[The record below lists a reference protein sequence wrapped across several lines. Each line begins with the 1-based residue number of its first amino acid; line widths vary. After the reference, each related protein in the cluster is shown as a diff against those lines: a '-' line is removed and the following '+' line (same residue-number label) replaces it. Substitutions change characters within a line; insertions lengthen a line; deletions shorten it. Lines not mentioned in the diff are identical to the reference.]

1 MSLNSTHVHTPQ
13 LSWTGQG
20 YSPIL
25 FRTGFELCSFLS
37 LTMHTPT
44 QANTVSTQ
52 YARDKEAMVYGRY
65 KENGYQVNPLV
76 SQAGGTLITEN
87 LSASEAFRIAGADY
101 KVKKTI
107 VNYAHNDE
115 TLTSKDHC
123 AIVREDTGDCLG
135 IMGST
140 YTPVQNDK
148 LILLFDYLR
157 ENVEIDNILTIRQG
171 RKVFVSARCD
181 IEGEVTSGDKV
192 RRYLHAFNSFD
203 GSSAFG
209 VFFSDVRLECAN
221 QINYLCNKGASR
233 AKADGAALVMRHTRS
248 VEAFASA
255 LPQLINVEQQK
266 FETDLSTLRPL
277 TTLKL
282 NNDQAKQVLEHTY
295 SDDLSRP
302 ITDKDSG
309 NRRPRLLTDL
319 PQVDVI
325 RSHYQGETGFGVDP
339 GTAWGLFQAITQFET
354 HDAGRLKSETER
366 ARARLESLWGGSGS
380 KRIGKAREALLA
392 LV

>member
-1 MSLNSTHVHTPQ
+1 MQ
-13 LSWTGQG
+13 A
-20 YSPIL
+20 I
-25 FRTGFELCSFLS
+25 
-37 LTMHTPT
+37 T

-52 YARDKEAMVYGRY
+52 YAREKAASVYGRY
-65 KENGYQVNPLV
+65 KENGYSVNPLV
-76 SQAGGTLITEN
+76 SQAGGTLITDRV
-87 LSASEAFRIAGADY
+87 SASEAFHLAGADF
-101 KVKKTI
+101 KVKKTV
-107 VNYAHNDE
+107 VNYVHDDE
-115 TLTSKDHC
+115 QRMSKDHC

-135 IMGST
+135 IMGNS
-140 YTPVQNDK
+140 YTPVQNDA
-148 LILLFDYLR
+148 LILMFDYLR

-209 VFFSDVRLECAN
+209 VFFSDIRLQCAN

-233 AKADGAALVMRHTRS
+233 AKSEGAALVMRHTRS
-248 VEAFASA
+248 VEAFAQA

-266 FETDLSTLRPL
+266 FETDLSKLRPL

-282 NNDQAKQVLEHTY
+282 TADNARQVLEHTY
-295 SDDLSRP
+295 ADDLARP

-309 NRRPRLLTDL
+309 AKRPRLLSDL
-319 PQVDVI
+319 PQVDRI
-325 RSHYQGETGFGVDP
+325 RSHYSGETGFGVER
-339 GTAWGLFQAITQFET
+339 GTAWGLFQAITQYET
-354 HDAGRLKSETER
+354 HDAGRLKSDVER
-366 ARARLESLWGGSGS
+366 ARARLESLWGGTGA

>member
-1 MSLNSTHVHTPQ
+1 MEF
-13 LSWTGQG
+13 
-20 YSPIL
+20 PIYL
-25 FRTGFELCSFLS
+25 VWDRLACSFLS
-37 LTMHTPT
+37 LTKTMQGISESNVVT
-44 QANTVSTQ
+44 TQ
-52 YARDKEAMVYGRY
+52 YAREKEAMVVGHY
-65 KENGYQVNPLV
+65 KDNGYQVNPLV

-87 LSASEAFRIAGADY
+87 VSAAEAFRLANADF
-101 KVKKTI
+101 KVRKS
-107 VNYAHNDE
+107 VVSYAHDDE
-115 TLTSKDHC
+115 SRVSTDHC

-135 IMGST
+135 IMGNN
-140 YTPVQNDK
+140 YTPVQNDA
-148 LILLFDYLR
+148 LIMMFDYLR

-181 IEGEVTSGDKV
+181 IEGEVTAGDKV

-209 VFFSDVRLECAN
+209 VFFSDVRLQCAN

-233 AKADGAALVMRHTRS
+233 AKSQGAALVMRHTRC
-248 VEAFASA
+248 VEAFAQA

-266 FETDLSTLRPL
+266 FETDLNKLRPL

-282 NNDQAKQVLEHTY
+282 NGAMAKHVLEHTY
-295 SDDLSRP
+295 SDDLARP

-309 NRRPRLLTDL
+309 QKRPRTLADL

-325 RSHYQGETGFGVDP
+325 RSHFNGETGYGIET
-339 GTAWGLFQAITQFET
+339 GSAWGLFQAITQYET
-354 HDAGRLKSETER
+354 HNAGRLKDQTER
-366 ARARLESLWGGSGS
+366 ARARLESLWGGSGA
-380 KRIGKAREALLA
+380 KRIEKARESLLA

>member
-1 MSLNSTHVHTPQ
+1 M
-13 LSWTGQG
+13 QG
-20 YSPIL
+20 IS
-25 FRTGFELCSFLS
+25 
-37 LTMHTPT
+37 
-44 QANTVSTQ
+44 QATTVTAQ
-52 YARDKEAMVYGRY
+52 YAREKAAMVYGRY

-76 SQAGGTLITEN
+76 SQAGGTLITDN
-87 LSASEAFRIAGADY
+87 LSAAEAFRLANADF
-101 KVKKTI
+101 KVRKSVVSYT
-107 VNYAHNDE
+107 HEDE
-115 TLTSKDHC
+115 ARVSNDHC

-135 IMGST
+135 VMGSN
-140 YTPVQNDK
+140 YTPVQNDA
-148 LILLFDYLR
+148 LIMLFDYLR

-181 IEGEVTSGDKV
+181 IEGEVTAGDKV

-209 VFFSDVRLECAN
+209 VFFSDVRLQCAN
-221 QINYLCNKGASR
+221 QINYLCNKGANR

-248 VEAFASA
+248 VEAFAQA

-266 FETDLSTLRPL
+266 FETDLNKLRPL

-282 NNDQAKQVLEHTY
+282 NGAMVKNVLEQTY
-295 SDDLSRP
+295 SDDLARP

-309 NRRPRLLTDL
+309 KKRPRTLADL
-319 PQVDVI
+319 PQVNVI
-325 RSHYQGETGFGVDP
+325 RSHFRGETGFGIDSSS
-339 GTAWGLFQAITQFET
+339 AWGLFQAITQYET

-366 ARARLESLWGGSGS
+366 ARARLESLWGGSGA
-380 KRIGKAREALLA
+380 KRIEKARESLLA